1 MTDILDKITLL
12 AEPLLEGSDMFIV
25 SIKNKPTN
33 NIKLYLDADSGL
45 SIEKSAK
52 VNRALYKLI
61 EEQELF
67 PDGDF
72 SLEVSSPGIDE
83 PLVSD
88 RQYKKNVG
96 RKVAVTLNDETEKV
110 GLLKEV
116 DDSSMVIEVK
126 LPKKQG
132 VESVTIPLA
141 DVKKTVVQIS
151 F

>member
-1 MTDILDKITLL
+1 MTDILDKIALL
-12 AEPLLEGSDMFIV
+12 TEPLLEGTDMFIV
-25 SIKNKPTN
+25 RVKSKPTN
-33 NIKLYLDADSGL
+33 NIKLFLDADSGL

-61 EEQELF
+61 EEQGLF

-88 RQYKKNVG
+88 RQLKKNIG
-96 RKVAVTLNDETEKV
+96 RKVAVTLNDDTEKV

-116 DDSSMVIEVK
+116 GEAELILEVK
-126 LPKKQG
+126 ESKKK
-132 VESVTIPLA
+132 EAELVTIPTA
-141 DVKKTVVQIS
+141 DIKKTVVQIS

>member
-1 MTDILDKITLL
+1 MTDILDKIQLL
-12 AEPLLEGSDMFIV
+12 TQPLLEGTDIFIV
-25 SIKNKPTN
+25 RIKSKPTN
-33 NIKLYLDADSGL
+33 NIKLYLDADGGL

-61 EEQELF
+61 EEEGLF

-83 PLVSD
+83 PLTSD
-88 RQYKKNVG
+88 RQYKKNIG
-96 RKVAVTLNDETEKV
+96 RKVAVTLNDDTEKI
-110 GLLKEV
+110 GLLKSV
-116 DDSSMVIEVK
+116 DDTVMVLEVQAS
-126 LPKKQG
+126 KKK
-132 VESVTIPLA
+132 EAEDVTIALA

>member
-61 EEQELF
+61 EEQGLF

-116 DDSSMVIEVK
+116 DDSSIVIEVK

-132 VESVTIPLA
+132 VESITIPLA

>member
-132 VESVTIPLA
+132 VESVTIQLA

>member
-52 VNRALYKLI
+52 VNRVLYKLI

-83 PLVSD
+83 PLMSD